1 LVLKTLSDAACLN
14 EILDRLKSVRPD
26 SPRQWGKMSAHQMIC
41 HLNDSL
47 LAAMGRKN
55 ASPAE
60 RPYGPVMKWLA
71 LNMPMK
77 WPQGVPTRPEVDQ
90 EKFGTAP
97 AAFDADVQMNL
108 ALTEEFARVPRSF
121 NFSTHPIFGNMTGIE
136 WMRWAW
142 LHTDHHLRQFDC

>member
-47 LAAMGRKN
+47 LAAMGRKH

-60 RPYGPVMKWLA
+60 RPYGTVMKWLA

>member
-14 EILDRLKSVRPD
+14 EILDRLKNVRPD

-41 HLNDSL
+41 HLNDSFL
-47 LAAMGRKN
+47 VAMGRKQ

-77 WPQGVPTRPEVDQ
+77 WPQGVPTRPEIDQ
-90 EKFGTAP
+90 ERCGTAP
-97 AAFDADVQMNL
+97 AGFAVDAQMVM
-108 ALTEEFARVPRSF
+108 ALTQEFAHEPRSF
-121 NFSTHPIFGNMTGIE
+121 TFASHPILGNMTKSE
-136 WMRWAW
+136 WMRWAY
-142 LHTDHHLRQFDC
+142 LHTDHHLRQFSR